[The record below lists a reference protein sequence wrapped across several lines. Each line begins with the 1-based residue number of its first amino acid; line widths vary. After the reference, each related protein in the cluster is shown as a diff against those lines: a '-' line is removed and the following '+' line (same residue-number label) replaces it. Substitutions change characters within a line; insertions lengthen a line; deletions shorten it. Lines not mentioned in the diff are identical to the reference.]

1 MFTIILGTSFCILAV
16 AVVIIRSKLSAR
28 QNLWLTLCAC
38 AAFAS
43 IVIIFTDPSWIWFG
57 VLGII
62 IAGVVEAFFRIRS
75 ERSTRLPDNG

>member
-1 MFTIILGTSFCILAV
+1 MFTIILGISFFIMAAAV
-16 AVVIIRSKLSAR
+16 SIIRSKLSAR

-43 IVIIFTDPSWIWFG
+43 IFIIFTDPSWIWFG

-62 IAGVVEAFFRIRS
+62 IAGVVESFFRIHS
-75 ERSTRLPDNG
+75 ERKYTAS